1 MLIKKFAPIL
11 ILRVS
16 VVYSF
21 AQDSSETATA
31 QSTPDP
37 GQQQEEKLKLER
49 KATALLEQ
57 VVTEAQGMKLPENR
71 VRVQITAA
79 DMLWDRSQAR
89 ARGLFSDAAAM
100 LGQMMLDADRT
111 DRDEVQTLN
120 QLRQELV
127 LNAARH
133 DAALSDQILPST
145 PYAT

>member
-89 ARGLFSDAAAM
+89 ARGLFSYAATA
-100 LGQMMLDADRT
+100 LRHIALVPT
-111 DRDEVQTLN
+111 QTH
-120 QLRQELV
+120 RQ
-127 LNAARH
+127 
-133 DAALSDQILPST
+133 
-145 PYAT
+145 